1 MNESILVFFYQC
13 ETCSK
18 SFFVCSQYCEMGC
31 AEDIISFVFL
41 HQSAEMHSF
50 PVMYKGRI
58 VTVQK
63 AKKKN
68 DSALTFVRPRVKH
81 RILF

>member
-1 MNESILVFFYQC
+1 MRVFL
-13 ETCSK
+13 
-18 SFFVCSQYCEMGC
+18 C
-31 AEDIISFVFL
+31 AHNIVKWAVLKINQFCFL

>member
-1 MNESILVFFYQC
+1 MRVFL
-13 ETCSK
+13 
-18 SFFVCSQYCEMGC
+18 C
-31 AEDIISFVFL
+31 AHNIVKWAVLKINQFCFL

-50 PVMYKGRI
+50 PVMCILNKGRI